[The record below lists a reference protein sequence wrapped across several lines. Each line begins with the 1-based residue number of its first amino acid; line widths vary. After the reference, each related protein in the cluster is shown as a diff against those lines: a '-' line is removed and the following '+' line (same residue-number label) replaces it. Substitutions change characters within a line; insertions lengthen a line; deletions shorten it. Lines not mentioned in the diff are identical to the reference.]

1 MKTKFL
7 SLLLTL
13 LMLMTTAQA
22 LPALAD
28 EPADQS
34 TTEQSTTEQ
43 SLTEQLPTE
52 QPIDEQPGEQA
63 EEEPDSALSAW
74 VEKDAVYYYAHTI
87 ADNYF
92 YGVSDSNLLYAIICS
107 TIDNDDRFD
116 LDKAIE
122 AMIGVLG
129 DDFAEYYPA
138 EAYQDQV
145 DYYNA
150 AFYGIGV
157 VLTLG
162 NGGTIIDSV
171 YAGGGGE
178 EAGLRSGDQIVAVD
192 GIDTSTMAPAE
203 IRAIITG
210 EENTVVS
217 VTVERN
223 GEIITVQAVR
233 RLVTESHSTMNVIEN
248 SIAYIDVNS
257 FTSSLPGDFDRYITA
272 MNEQGLKNMIIDLR
286 DNGGGQLD
294 AAIDVAKKLIPAGP
308 IGKIKTMKDGSV
320 VEEIYSENENAPD
333 FNILVLINENSASAS
348 EFLAMALQ
356 KTGRAKLLGVYSYGK
371 GSMQAMIRTITGSG
385 FKFTVGEYFTPD
397 DERVHTIGLTPDIYV
412 ANIYTPVDPD
422 QFSMIEFMSL
432 DSDSTRLGIEQR
444 LGAIGLIPDS
454 AVDGIYD
461 EQTVS
466 AIKLFQ
472 NYLKVEPTGVVDI
485 YTAIGFNDFI
495 YDNITRVTDVQ
506 IEEAVK
512 YFTEPVP
519 VE

>member
-7 SLLLTL
+7 SLLLAL
-13 LMLMTTAQA
+13 LMLMT
-22 LPALAD
+22 PALAD
-28 EPADQS
+28 ELP
-34 TTEQSTTEQ
+34 EQSM
-43 SLTEQLPTE
+43 TE
-52 QPIDEQPGEQA
+52 QPSTEQPMTEQPMT
-63 EEEPDSALSAW
+63 EQPVEQPEDEPEPALSTW
-74 VEKDAVYYYAHTI
+74 LKKDAVYYYAHTI

-92 YGVSDSNLLYAIICS
+92 YGVNDSNLLYAIICG

-122 AMIGVLG
+122 SMIKVLG

-138 EAYQDQV
+138 EAYQDQM

-162 NGGTIIDSV
+162 GGGTVIDSV
-171 YAGGGGE
+171 YAGGSGE

-203 IRAIITG
+203 LRALISG

-223 GEIITVQAVR
+223 GELITVQAVR
-233 RLVTESHSTMNVIEN
+233 RLVTESHSTMSVIEN

-257 FTSSLPGDFDRYITA
+257 FTDSLPGDFDRYIA
-272 MNEQGLKNMIIDLR
+272 DMNAQGLKNMIIDLR
-286 DNGGGQLD
+286 DNGGGKLD
-294 AAIDVAKKLIPAGP
+294 AAMDVAKKLIPAGL
-308 IGKIKTMKDGSV
+308 IGKVKTMKDGSV
-320 VEEIYSENENAPD
+320 VEEIFSENENAPD

-348 EFLAMALQ
+348 EFLAMALHES
-356 KTGRAKLLGVYSYGK
+356 GRAKLLGVQSYGK
-371 GSMQAMIRTITGSG
+371 GSMQAMIRTVTGSG
-385 FKFTVGEYFTPD
+385 FKFTVGEYFTPN
-397 DERVHTIGLTPDIYV
+397 DERVHTVGLTPDIYI
-412 ANIYTPVDPD
+412 ANIYTPVDPN
-422 QFSMIEFMSL
+422 QFSMIEFLSL

-444 LGAIGLIPDS
+444 LGALGLIPDS

-461 EQTVS
+461 EQTVA

-485 YTAIGFNDFI
+485 YTAIGFNDYI

-512 YFTEPVP
+512 YFTEPAS
-519 VE
+519 EE

>member
-7 SLLLTL
+7 SLLLAL
-13 LMLMTTAQA
+13 LMLMT
-22 LPALAD
+22 PALAD
-28 EPADQS
+28 DQP
-34 TTEQSTTEQ
+34 EQL
-43 SLTEQLPTE
+43 LTEQPAAE
-52 QPIDEQPGEQA
+52 QTGEQA
-63 EEEPDSALSAW
+63 GEGPSSALSAW
-74 VEKDAVYYYAHTI
+74 LEKDAVYYYAHTI

-92 YGVSDSNLLYAIICS
+92 YGVEDSNLLYAIICS
-107 TIDNDDRFD
+107 AIDNDDRFD

-122 AMIGVLG
+122 AMVSVLG

-138 EAYQDQV
+138 EAYQEQV
-145 DYYNA
+145 NYYNA

-162 NGGTIIDSV
+162 NGGTVIDSV
-171 YAGGGGE
+171 YAGSSGE
-178 EAGLRSGDQIVAVD
+178 EAGLRSGDQIIAVD
-192 GIDTSTMAPAE
+192 GIDTSAMAPAE
-203 IRAIITG
+203 IRALVTG

-223 GEIITVQAVR
+223 GETITVQAVR
-233 RLVTESHSTMNVIEN
+233 RLVTESHSTMNVLEN

-257 FTSSLPGDFDRYITA
+257 FTSSLPGDFDRYIAA

-294 AAIDVAKKLIPAGP
+294 AAIDVAKKLIPAGL
-308 IGKIKTMKDGSV
+308 IGRIKTMRDGSV
-320 VEEIYSENENAPD
+320 VEEIFSENENAPD

-356 KTGRAKLLGVYSYGK
+356 KSGKAKLLGVHSYGK

-385 FKFTVGEYFTPD
+385 FKFTIGEYFTPD
-397 DERVHTIGLTPDIYV
+397 DERVHTVGLTPDIFV

-422 QFSMIEFMSL
+422 QFSMIEFLSL

-444 LGAIGLIPDS
+444 LGAIGLLPDS

-461 EQTVS
+461 SQTEH

-472 NYLKVEPTGVVDI
+472 NYLGVETTGVVDI

-495 YDNITRVTDVQ
+495 YNNITRVTDVQ
-506 IEEAVK
+506 LQEAVN
-512 YFTEPVP
+512 YFTNPTPAE
-519 VE
+519 